1 MDLRGYLR
9 LFRRRWV
16 FIMLSIAVC
25 AGAAAA
31 LAVSQPPTYAAH
43 SQMFVSAA
51 KAATLGDTYEGGLF
65 IQQRVASYTRIL
77 SSAGLVQRVIKQLRL
92 PDSVGHLQSEI
103 SASVPADTVLIDLTV
118 KDRSPTRAQAIA
130 GALDAQFSSYLGD
143 LETPQADGQPQ
154 IRVSVVGPA
163 PLQTSQVPSRR
174 GLDIGVGVLLG
185 LVLGVVGAVTL
196 ESLDDR
202 VRSEEDVGPIVGAPV
217 LGTIVHHPDADRN
230 PAVALAAP
238 DSLAAESFRRLRA
251 NLLAVSGHGP
261 PRSLAIVS
269 AMPQEGK
276 TFVAANLGVA
286 FAVAGHRIVLVNT
299 DMRSRAL
306 AQILGSTSTR
316 GLTDVLTANASLDSA
331 LHSGPGLPF
340 EVLDSG
346 PSLDDPGQIFES
358 RRFVEVLT
366 ALSTRADIVLVDA
379 LSLLAEAD
387 AAVVAGAVSGVILV
401 VRVGATRKRELEDA
415 VRALRTV
422 NAQVVGVVLNG
433 TSPRDMRRY
442 VRLGGA
448 ARGAS
453 ATHRKPP
460 AVGRPPHRPP
470 EREAP
475 ARRFAD
481 GSPGPMG

>member
-1 MDLRGYLR
+1 MDLRRYLR
-9 LFRRRWV
+9 LFRRRWLLIV
-16 FIMLSIAVC
+16 LSIAVC

-31 LAVSQPPTYAAH
+31 LAVTQPPTYVAH
-43 SQMFVSAA
+43 SQMFVSGT

-103 SASVPADTVLIDLTV
+103 SASVPAGTVLIDLTV

-130 GALDAQFSSYLGD
+130 GALAAQFSNYLGD
-143 LETPQADGQPQ
+143 LETPQTDGQPQ
-154 IRVSVVGPA
+154 VRVSVVSPA
-163 PLQTSQVPSRR
+163 PLQTSQAPSRT
-174 GLDIGVGVLLG
+174 GLDIALGVLIG

-202 VRSEEDVGPIVGAPV
+202 VRSEEDVGSIIGAPV

-230 PAVALAAP
+230 PGVALAAP

-261 PRSLAIVS
+261 PRSLAILS
-269 AMPQEGK
+269 AMPREGK
-276 TFVAANLGVA
+276 TFVAANLGIA
-286 FAVAGHRIVLVNT
+286 FAAAGHRVILVNT

-306 AQILGSTSTR
+306 AHVLGATSTR

-331 LHSGPGLPF
+331 LHTGPGLPF
-340 EVLDSG
+340 EMLDSG
-346 PSLDDPGQIFES
+346 PSPGDPGEIFES
-358 RRFVEVLT
+358 RRFVEVLN
-366 ALSTRADIVLVDA
+366 ALGTRADTVLVDA
-379 LSLLAEAD
+379 LPLLAEAD
-387 AAVVAGAVSGVILV
+387 AAIIAGAVSGVILV
-401 VRVGATRKRELEDA
+401 VRMGSTRKRELEDT
-415 VRALRTV
+415 VRVLRTV

-433 TSPRDMRRY
+433 TSPRDIRRY

-453 ATHRKPP
+453 ATHRKPQ
-460 AVGRPPHRPP
+460 AAGRPPLRPP

-481 GSPGPMG
+481 GSSGPVG